1 MIGVVL
7 KSAHVDICKEVFH
20 VHIICIDMGLI
31 IVSVSVLNK
40 SVTHGLRD
48 IHWVDSVLAIISS
61 ELCY

>member
-1 MIGVVL
+1 MMGVVL
-7 KSAHVDICKEVFH
+7 KSALPDINEEVFH
-20 VHIICIDMGLI
+20 VHIICINMGLI

-48 IHWVDSVLAIISS
+48 IHSVDSVLAIISS